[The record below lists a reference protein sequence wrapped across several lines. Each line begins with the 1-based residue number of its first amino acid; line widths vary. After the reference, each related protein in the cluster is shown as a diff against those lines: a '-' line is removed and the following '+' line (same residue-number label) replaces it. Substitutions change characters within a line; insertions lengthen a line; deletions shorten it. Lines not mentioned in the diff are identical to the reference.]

1 VRLGIR
7 LARSTPGLSV
17 YLSGGLAVWLLTRAM
32 VGHGLARSQDG
43 ALTVGALRLLGL
55 ALVTALYFRR
65 SGRLAQAGL
74 DLRGVR
80 LLLAERKPWQEESS
94 LPRRRLLLL
103 LRLAL
108 RVKE

>member
-1 VRLGIR
+1 MGW
-7 LARSTPGLSV
+7 P
-17 YLSGGLAVWLLTRAM
+17 
-32 VGHGLARSQDG
+32 RSQDG

-65 SGRLAQAGL
+65 SGQLAQAWA

-94 LPRRRLLLL
+94 SVRRRLFLL
-103 LRLAL
+103 LRWAL